1 MATDATLPFVI
12 VDAFTSVRF
21 GGNPAAVV
29 VLPREEP
36 GKRRHAP
43 PPDGIKWEYGVMPAS
58 HELSGRDGWPP
69 DLFLQDVA
77 REMNLSETAFVREKL
92 DRRRTVGRGDDEELF
107 ADYDLRWFTP
117 SGAEVDLCGHA
128 TLASAHA
135 LWDTARVAPFA
146 VIRFHTRSGIL
157 PVVPLGEGAA
167 ELNFPSAAPNRLL
180 LGAPPEAVRAPPR
193 APLESKSKSD
203 GDDDGSRSAAAAA
216 SDDDDD
222 DDATNNPA
230 GVTPETVAA
239 ALGLSNLRADVDG
252 EPTGDIIYPIVAG
265 RNSIGDTFA
274 IYPDPAHVLAARP
287 HPKRI
292 AALGGRGLVVTA
304 PGGVATRQGGARVD
318 FTCRFFAPNIGIHED
333 PVTGSA
339 FCGLGPYWTD
349 ALGIERGK
357 EAVGYQASARGGV
370 VRVAVG
376 TGVKGVKGGGRV
388 EERVSIRG
396 SCVTSARGELMD
408 SGLNGYR
415 PPGAGDGHSGVTFKD

>member
-1 MATDATLPFVI
+1 MNRAAVAKKSKSEFDRYVQERISPRKNTSRAMATDATLPFVT

-43 PPDGIKWEYGVMPAS
+43 PPEGIKWEFGKMPAS

-92 DRRRTVGRGDDEELF
+92 DRRKTVGRGEGEELF
-107 ADYDLRWFTP
+107 VDYDLRWFTP
-117 SGAEVDLCGHA
+117 SGTEVDLCGHA

-157 PVVPLGEGAA
+157 PVVPLGEGVA
-167 ELNFPSAAPNRLL
+167 ELNFPSAAPNMLL
-180 LGAPPEAVRAPPR
+180 LGTAPEAIRAPHKKTSPSV
-193 APLESKSKSD
+193 EGSD
-203 GDDDGSRSAAAAA
+203 DENDDETDAA
-216 SDDDDD
+216 ST
-222 DDATNNPA
+222 DDAPHNPA

-252 EPTGDIIYPIVAG
+252 EPTGDVILPNVAG

-287 HPKRI
+287 NLKRI

-304 PGGVATRQGGARVD
+304 AGGVATKQGGGVVD
-318 FTCRFFAPNIGIHED
+318 FTARFFAPNIGEFLFI
-333 PVTGSA
+333 
-339 FCGLGPYWTD
+339 F
-349 ALGIERGK
+349 
-357 EAVGYQASARGGV
+357 
-370 VRVAVG
+370 VRA
-376 TGVKGVKGGGRV
+376 
-388 EERVSIRG
+388 I
-396 SCVTSARGELMD
+396 
-408 SGLNGYR
+408 
-415 PPGAGDGHSGVTFKD
+415 

>member
-1 MATDATLPFVI
+1 MAADATLPFVI

-92 DRRRTVGRGDDEELF
+92 DRRRTVGRGDNEELF

-167 ELNFPSAAPNRLL
+167 ELNFPSAAPNMLL

-193 APLESKSKSD
+193 APL
-203 GDDDGSRSAAAAA
+203 GSNLT

-222 DDATNNPA
+222 DDDDDAPNNPA

-239 ALGLSNLRADVDG
+239 ALGLSDLRADVDG
-252 EPTGDIIYPIVAG
+252 EPTGDVVYPIVAG
-265 RNSIGDTFA
+265 RNSVGDTFA
-274 IYPDPAHVLAARP
+274 VYPDPAHVLAARP
-287 HPKRI
+287 PQTHRRARRQRSRGHRAGRRRDETGRRPGGFHVQVLRAQHRHPKI
-292 AALGGRGLVVTA
+292 PSPALRFAVSVRTGRTRWGSSAGKRRWGTRRARGAGWFAWRWA
-304 PGGVATRQGGARVD
+304 PGLKGLKGEGGWR
-318 FTCRFFAPNIGIHED
+318 
-333 PVTGSA
+333 
-339 FCGLGPYWTD
+339 
-349 ALGIERGK
+349 RG
-357 EAVGYQASARGGV
+357 
-370 VRVAVG
+370 
-376 TGVKGVKGGGRV
+376 
-388 EERVSIRG
+388 
-396 SCVTSARGELMD
+396 
-408 SGLNGYR
+408 
-415 PPGAGDGHSGVTFKD
+415 

>member
-1 MATDATLPFVI
+1 MIRAAVAKKFKSEFDRYVQERSRRAAWNTSRAMATDATLPFVT

-43 PPDGIKWEYGVMPAS
+43 PPEGIKWEFGKMPAS

-92 DRRRTVGRGDDEELF
+92 DRRKTVGRGEGEELF
-107 ADYDLRWFTP
+107 VDYDLRWFTP
-117 SGAEVDLCGHA
+117 SGTEVDLCGHA

-157 PVVPLGEGAA
+157 PVVPLGEGVA
-167 ELNFPSAAPNRLL
+167 ELNFPSAAPNMLL
-180 LGAPPEAVRAPPR
+180 LGTAPEAIRAPHKKASPSV
-193 APLESKSKSD
+193 EGSD
-203 GDDDGSRSAAAAA
+203 DENDDETDAA
-216 SDDDDD
+216 ST
-222 DDATNNPA
+222 DDAPHNPA

-252 EPTGDIIYPIVAG
+252 EPTGDVILPNVAG

-287 HPKRI
+287 NLKRI

-304 PGGVATRQGGARVD
+304 AGGVATKQGGGDVD
-318 FTCRFFAPNIGIHED
+318 FTARFFAPNIGEFLFIFVRAISMTSCFSFHRHRRGSRHRLCVLR
-333 PVTGSA
+333 PRSVLVRRTGH
-339 FCGLGPYWTD
+339 
-349 ALGIERGK
+349 R
-357 EAVGYQASARGGV
+357 ARG
-370 VRVAVG
+370 R
-376 TGVKGVKGGGRV
+376 GGGV
-388 EERVSIRG
+388 PGERSRWVGEGGCGCRDRG
-396 SCVTSARGELMD
+396 
-408 SGLNGYR
+408 
-415 PPGAGDGHSGVTFKD
+415 

>member
-167 ELNFPSAAPNRLL
+167 ELNFPSAAPNMLL

-203 GDDDGSRSAAAAA
+203 GDDDGSGSAAAAA

-239 ALGLSNLRADVDG
+239 ALGLDFFSQ
-252 EPTGDIIYPIVAG
+252 VALF
-265 RNSIGDTFA
+265 SDAELIGTTEIKKTTVF
-274 IYPDPAHVLAARP
+274 
-287 HPKRI
+287 
-292 AALGGRGLVVTA
+292 
-304 PGGVATRQGGARVD
+304 
-318 FTCRFFAPNIGIHED
+318 E
-333 PVTGSA
+333 
-339 FCGLGPYWTD
+339 
-349 ALGIERGK
+349 
-357 EAVGYQASARGGV
+357 
-370 VRVAVG
+370 
-376 TGVKGVKGGGRV
+376 
-388 EERVSIRG
+388 
-396 SCVTSARGELMD
+396 
-408 SGLNGYR
+408 
-415 PPGAGDGHSGVTFKD
+415 GHD

>member
-1 MATDATLPFVI
+1 MDDLEPLLPKSPRVNSTVTSKKGSRRAAWNTSRAMATDATLPFVT

-43 PPDGIKWEYGVMPAS
+43 PPEGIKWEFGKMPAS

-92 DRRRTVGRGDDEELF
+92 DRRKTVGRGEGEELF
-107 ADYDLRWFTP
+107 VDYDLRWFTP
-117 SGAEVDLCGHA
+117 SGTEVDLCGHA

-157 PVVPLGEGAA
+157 PVVPLGEGVA
-167 ELNFPSAAPNRLL
+167 ELNFPSAAPNMLL
-180 LGAPPEAVRAPPR
+180 LGTAPEAIRAPHKKASPSV
-193 APLESKSKSD
+193 EGSD
-203 GDDDGSRSAAAAA
+203 DENDDETDAA
-216 SDDDDD
+216 ST
-222 DDATNNPA
+222 DDAPHNPA

-252 EPTGDIIYPIVAG
+252 EPTGDVILPNIAG

-287 HPKRI
+287 NLKRI

-304 PGGVATRQGGARVD
+304 AGGVATKQGGGVVD
-318 FTCRFFAPNIGIHED
+318 FTARFFAPNIGEFLFIFVRAISMTSCFSFHRHRRGSRHRLCVLR
-333 PVTGSA
+333 PRSVLVRRTGH
-339 FCGLGPYWTD
+339 
-349 ALGIERGK
+349 R
-357 EAVGYQASARGGV
+357 ARG
-370 VRVAVG
+370 R
-376 TGVKGVKGGGRV
+376 GGGV
-388 EERVSIRG
+388 PGERARWVGEGGCWCRDRG
-396 SCVTSARGELMD
+396 
-408 SGLNGYR
+408 
-415 PPGAGDGHSGVTFKD
+415 

>member
-1 MATDATLPFVI
+1 MATDATLPFVT

-43 PPDGIKWEYGVMPAS
+43 PPEGIKWEFGKMPAS

-92 DRRRTVGRGDDEELF
+92 DRRKTVGRGEGEELF
-107 ADYDLRWFTP
+107 VDYDLRWFTP
-117 SGAEVDLCGHA
+117 SGTEVDLCGHA

-157 PVVPLGEGAA
+157 PVVPLGEGVA
-167 ELNFPSAAPNRLL
+167 ELNFPSAAPNMLL
-180 LGAPPEAVRAPPR
+180 LGTAPEAVTRATHKKTSPSV
-193 APLESKSKSD
+193 EGSD
-203 GDDDGSRSAAAAA
+203 DENDDETDAA
-216 SDDDDD
+216 ST
-222 DDATNNPA
+222 DDAPHNPA

-252 EPTGDIIYPIVAG
+252 EPTGDVILPNVAG

-287 HPKRI
+287 NLKRI

-304 PGGVATRQGGARVD
+304 AGGVATKQGGGVVD
-318 FTCRFFAPNIGIHED
+318 FTARFFAPNIGEFIFIY
-333 PVTGSA
+333 VCA
-339 FCGLGPYWTD
+339 
-349 ALGIERGK
+349 
-357 EAVGYQASARGGV
+357 
-370 VRVAVG
+370 
-376 TGVKGVKGGGRV
+376 
-388 EERVSIRG
+388 IRLT
-396 SCVTSARGELMD
+396 SCFFL
-408 SGLNGYR
+408 
-415 PPGAGDGHSGVTFKD
+415 

>member
-1 MATDATLPFVI
+1 MIRAAVAKKSKSEFDRYVQERSRRAAWNTSRAMATDATLPFVT

-43 PPDGIKWEYGVMPAS
+43 PPEGIKWEFGKMPAS

-92 DRRRTVGRGDDEELF
+92 DRRKTVGRGEGEELF
-107 ADYDLRWFTP
+107 VDYDLRWFTP
-117 SGAEVDLCGHA
+117 SGTEVDLCGHA

-157 PVVPLGEGAA
+157 PVVPLGEGVA
-167 ELNFPSAAPNRLL
+167 ELNFPSAAPNMLL
-180 LGAPPEAVRAPPR
+180 LGTAPEAIRAPHKKASPSV
-193 APLESKSKSD
+193 EGSD
-203 GDDDGSRSAAAAA
+203 DENDDETDAA
-216 SDDDDD
+216 ST
-222 DDATNNPA
+222 DDAPHNPA
-230 GVTPETVAA
+230 CVTPETVAA

-252 EPTGDIIYPIVAG
+252 EPTGDVILPNVAG

-287 HPKRI
+287 NLKRI

-304 PGGVATRQGGARVD
+304 AGGVATKQGGGVVD
-318 FTCRFFAPNIGIHED
+318 FTARFFAPNIGKFLFIYVWAIRLTSCFLIYRHRRGSRHRLCVLR
-333 PVTGSA
+333 PRAVLVRRTGH
-339 FCGLGPYWTD
+339 
-349 ALGIERGK
+349 R
-357 EAVGYQASARGGV
+357 ARGRSGGV
-370 VRVAVG
+370 PGERARWVG
-376 TGVKGVKGGGRV
+376 EGGCGCRD
-388 EERVSIRG
+388 RG
-396 SCVTSARGELMD
+396 
-408 SGLNGYR
+408 
-415 PPGAGDGHSGVTFKD
+415 

>member
-1 MATDATLPFVI
+1 MSMDATLPFVI

-157 PVVPLGEGAA
+157 PVVPLGEGDA
-167 ELNFPSAAPNRLL
+167 ELNFPSAAPNMLL
-180 LGAPPEAVRAPPR
+180 LGAPPEAVRATPR
-193 APLESKSKSD
+193 APLQSDDEDD
-203 GDDDGSRSAAAAA
+203 GDGSAA
-216 SDDDDD
+216 SDDE
-222 DDATNNPA
+222 DDAPDNPA

-239 ALGLSNLRADVDG
+239 ALGLSNLRLNDADG
-252 EPTGDIIYPIVAG
+252 EPTGEIVHPVVAG
-265 RNSIGDTFA
+265 RNSIGDTFVV
-274 IYPDPAHVLAARP
+274 YPDPAHVLAARP
-287 HPKRI
+287 RPKRV

-304 PGGVATRQGGARVD
+304 PGGVATKQGGGAVD
-318 FTCRFFAPNIGIHED
+318 FTCRFFAPNIGIDED

-339 FCGLGPYWTD
+339 FCGLGPYWAD
-349 ALGIERGK
+349 QLGIERGK
-357 EAVGYQASARGGV
+357 EAVGYQASGRGGV

-376 TGVKGVKGGGRV
+376 TGTGGRGGGRV

-396 SCVTSARGELMD
+396 RCVTSARGELMD

-415 PPGAGDGHSGVTFKD
+415 PPGAEDASGVTFKE